1 MSFYQ
6 IGAGRLI
13 KAPGTPERLP
23 EFSESDSVNIIH
35 AANLR
40 FNFKFVKAFFDLA
53 DPRSTWLARRITPVP
68 PVIRPDSWF
77 TSLACF
83 GGWCPRFNDAKGI
96 TWWAEHVDYKSPSSV
111 AQLLAARLWR
121 CTKSRPVSA
130 EHYFSDLLS
139 LKNTVGV
146 AQVSLSPT
154 MLCLTLTISS
164 FSGMTE
170 ISR

>member
-1 MSFYQ
+1 MPPALWWRPGTIPCFKMSFYQ

-13 KAPGTPERLP
+13 KAPGTPERLL

-83 GGWCPRFNDAKGI
+83 GGWCLRFNDARACD
-96 TWWAEHVDYKSPSSV
+96 W
-111 AQLLAARLWR
+111 
-121 CTKSRPVSA
+121 
-130 EHYFSDLLS
+130 
-139 LKNTVGV
+139 N
-146 AQVSLSPT
+146 
-154 MLCLTLTISS
+154 S
-164 FSGMTE
+164 FTNVVRHPGLDE
-170 ISR
+170 ELER

>member
-13 KAPGTPERLP
+13 KAPGTPERLL

-77 TSLACF
+77 TSPACF
-83 GGWCPRFNDAKGI
+83 GDGVPDSMTRERAIGTALQMSFDIPVLMENSNDSYNI
-96 TWWAEHVDYKSPSSV
+96 FLYFVNSEMFSHVQYP
-111 AQLLAARLWR
+111 L
-121 CTKSRPVSA
+121 VSA
-130 EHYFSDLLS
+130 
-139 LKNTVGV
+139 
-146 AQVSLSPT
+146 
-154 MLCLTLTISS
+154 
-164 FSGMTE
+164 
-170 ISR
+170 